1 MGLLFTYHSIPCA
14 LNYLQGSSGPTI
26 LSTHF
31 RHSGHESCI
40 GRASLTVEISKQM
53 WWVTCAFNL
62 LATLELDTICTV
74 NCCK

>member
-1 MGLLFTYHSIPCA
+1 MGLLITYHSIPCA

-40 GRASLTVEISKQM
+40 GRASLTVK
-53 WWVTCAFNL
+53 
-62 LATLELDTICTV
+62 
-74 NCCK
+74 